1 MALVLNI
8 TLLGYTAGQG
18 QSYGNI
24 WTIYKGNCGYIKWL
38 DRGLH
43 LVINVLGII
52 ILAAVSAFLI
62 LLSSPTREDLNSV
75 HEHGKWLEIG
85 IPSFR
90 NFFQVTGTQKALLIA
105 LSLASLPLH
114 ILYVYT
120 HFPQEEVLI
129 LFIRYNSIMFV
140 QISSTWFTWM
150 LVTADFLGGDNFNAT
165 YLPPSCFS
173 ALSEAFPP
181 ALSKVL
187 SMHAQVPN
195 YTKLNPVDCL
205 KVYSDLYPTTFSD
218 VIMVSGDSN
227 STNSL
232 LAWDTSLNFDT
243 AQWLCSGPRY
253 CGGYD
258 NSLSTFACDFSQL
271 EKNPSSWTNFGH
283 PVQYCLA
290 QPENEPCRLLLEPRL
305 TILMIVANILI
316 LVVMVVS
323 LTCYWHKL
331 KHTLTCFGDVLASYL
346 SSEESISDGMCLA
359 DKQHID
365 SYWASRGRAVHL
377 DSGKRKWQSIMSLRR
392 HRILLG
398 LFFIGLLACT
408 ICLSY
413 ALYIVA
419 SHRHLPISLSGLWQL
434 GFGLNTKTSALLT
447 NLDGSPAS
455 LAMISNIPQ
464 LFLAIVTLV
473 TNAAFVEMTQA
484 DEYVRFLA
492 KRATLRVSTPSGKQ
506 RGTYLL
512 GMPYRYAI
520 PILAITSTVH
530 WTISQSIVP
539 VYIDSTSTNPADF
552 FYSVPYTTSDLSFSP
567 LAIVVSV
574 VLAGALVISMLMLGF
589 KRLPPKIPLAS
600 SCSLALSAAVHPRGT
615 AAPYAEFLEVKWGM
629 VESGPDIG
637 HCSFTTS
644 NNVTEP
650 PEDIQYI

>member
-1 MALVLNI
+1 MA
-8 TLLGYTAGQG
+8 
-18 QSYGNI
+18 I
-24 WTIYKGNCGYIKWL
+24 WTIYEGNCGYIRWL

-75 HEHGKWLEIG
+75 HEYGKWLEIG

-90 NFFQVTGTQKALLIA
+90 TFFQVTGTQKVLLIT
-105 LSLASLPLH
+105 LFLASLPLH
-114 ILYVYT
+114 ILYVYAN
-120 HFPQEEVLI
+120 FPQGEVLI

-195 YTKLNPVDCL
+195 YKRLNAVDCL
-205 KVYSDLYPTTFSD
+205 KVYSDLHPTTFSD

-283 PVQYCLA
+283 PVQCCLA

-305 TILMIVANILI
+305 TILMIVANTLI

-365 SYWASRGRAVHL
+365 SYWTSRGRPVHL

-413 ALYIVA
+413 VLYIVT
-419 SHRHLPISLSGLWQL
+419 SDRHLPISFSGLWQL

-447 NLDGSPAS
+447 NLDGPPAS
-455 LAMISNIPQ
+455 FAMISNIPQ

-484 DEYVRFLA
+484 DEYVRFLT

-512 GMPYRYAI
+512 GIPSRYA
-520 PILAITSTVH
+520 
-530 WTISQSIVP
+530 
-539 VYIDSTSTNPADF
+539 
-552 FYSVPYTTSDLSFSP
+552 
-567 LAIVVSV
+567 VSV
-574 VLAGALVISMLMLGF
+574 CRLGMPS
-589 KRLPPKIPLAS
+589 RYAVSVCNTHTSHYVYCPL
-600 SCSLALSAAVHPRGT
+600 
-615 AAPYAEFLEVKWGM
+615 
-629 VESGPDIG
+629 D
-637 HCSFTTS
+637 
-644 NNVTEP
+644 
-650 PEDIQYI
+650 YITFNFACIH